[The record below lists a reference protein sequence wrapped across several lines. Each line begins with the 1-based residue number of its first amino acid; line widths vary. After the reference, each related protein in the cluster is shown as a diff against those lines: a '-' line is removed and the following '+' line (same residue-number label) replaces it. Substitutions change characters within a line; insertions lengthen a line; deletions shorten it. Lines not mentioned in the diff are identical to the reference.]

1 MTSEELRRRVYRF
14 GDFMVNVDRGELTRN
29 GTSVPLRPKSFH
41 VLCYLLENQ
50 RRLVSKDELLNAVWG
65 RMVVTEGSV
74 AQCLIDIRRALGGAS
89 QSFVRTVPRRGY
101 IFDVPVSTGTPE
113 VSRAPEKGRP
123 NSEAGNGFATGRV
136 KRVARL
142 VAACVPVV
150 LVFASMSTVD
160 IKTAPRQ
167 AVSSTAP
174 NANVPIAYRQARFFY
189 ARRGAGDIERSIRL
203 YDDVLKLD
211 PTFAPAWVGLAA
223 AYRIQ
228 VAEGSITGEVGRS
241 KRRFA
246 VEQALR
252 IDPHF
257 GGAHIEAAKLAWD
270 SGDDQGANDHAR
282 KALDRGS
289 QDPIVLEY
297 LSNIA
302 AWSGRLDEA
311 IELARRVVALD
322 PLAAIARNQL
332 ANLLLAAGRFDE
344 AKEEFEKQSDLNPSA
359 AEETRIAEG
368 FILILEHR
376 FDEAFAT
383 IDRLPPGEDRNEAL
397 AMIGRALG
405 RNAEAEAAL
414 HALSTANLENGVRQ
428 AEVHAFR
435 GEFDEAFRAL
445 ERVHASTARDNWSS
459 PDSVWIWQLNFS
471 PFLRPLRADPRWAR
485 LKSATAA
492 AVSAR

>member
-1 MTSEELRRRVYRF
+1 VYRF
-14 GDFMVNVDRGELTRN
+14 GDFMVDVDRAELTRN
-29 GTSVPLRPKSFH
+29 GTCVPLRPKSFD

-50 RRLVSKDELLNAVWG
+50 GRLVAKDELLNAVWG
-65 RMVVTEGSV
+65 RTVVTEGSV

-101 IFDVPVSTGTPE
+101 IFDVPLSSGATE
-113 VSRAPEKGRP
+113 VSPLRQNGRS
-123 NSEAGNGFATGRV
+123 NSEVGNGLARGRV
-136 KRVARL
+136 RSVARL
-142 VAACVPVV
+142 FAACLTMVVVGGSVPIVH
-150 LVFASMSTVD
+150 M
-160 IKTAPRQ
+160 KTSPPH
-167 AVSSTAP
+167 AVGLSAANS
-174 NANVPIAYRQARFFY
+174 NVPIAYHQARFFY
-189 ARRGAGDIERSIRL
+189 ARRGPGDIERSIRL
-203 YDDVLKLD
+203 YEDVLKLD
-211 PTFAPAWVGLAA
+211 PTFAPAWAGLAA

-252 IDPHF
+252 SDPDF

-282 KALDRGS
+282 KGFDWAS

-297 LSNIA
+297 LSNLA

-311 IELARRVVALD
+311 IGLARRVVALD
-322 PLAAIARNQL
+322 PLAAITRNQL

-344 AKEEFEKQSDLNPSA
+344 AKEEFAKQSDLNPSA
-359 AEETRIAEG
+359 AQDTRVAEG

-376 FDEAFAT
+376 FEEAFAT
-383 IDRLPPGEDRNEAL
+383 IERWPPGEDRNEGL
-397 AMIGRALG
+397 AMIGRAVG
-405 RNAEAEAAL
+405 RNADAEAAL
-414 HALSTANLENGVRQ
+414 HALSSMTSLENGVRQ
-428 AEVHAFR
+428 AEVRAFR

-445 ERVHASTARDNWSS
+445 DLVHASTARDSWSS
-459 PDSVWIWQLNFS
+459 PDSVWVWQINFS

-485 LKSATAA
+485 LKASMATG
-492 AVSAR
+492 VSPR